1 MVSGALVSLLSDAEL
16 TRAAQAGDA
25 GSLGVLLA
33 RHQAG
38 MRAVALAIIGYRPEV
53 DDAVQDAALVAV
65 RRISDVRNPAAV
77 GAWLRALVRNEC
89 RTRLRSKRP
98 DEPIG
103 ELLSAMPSTNP
114 VPEEF
119 IDRHALQDWVWHA
132 IEQLSPSLR
141 LVAML
146 RYFSDL
152 SSYAQIAEV
161 CELPVGTV
169 RSRLNQARVKLNE
182 ALSVTAEQAH
192 EDASAKLEICRQ
204 DAVDTLAAADRGA
217 FSVFTLRLSPQL
229 QVIESHGD
237 RGDTSLLLTT
247 LQTDHDNGVR
257 RRAINVV
264 VGGDLVIW
272 ETESVNPPHKPAR
285 DPSAAAW
292 LMSLDADGLVRQLR
306 LFRPPTA

>member
-1 MVSGALVSLLSDAEL
+1 MVSGAPASLLSDAEL

-33 RHQAG
+33 RHHAG
-38 MRAVALAIIGYRPEV
+38 MRAVAFAIIGHGLEV

-98 DEPIG
+98 DAPTG
-103 ELLSAMPSTNP
+103 ELLSAMPSTSP

-161 CELPVGTV
+161 CELPIGTV

-182 ALSVTAEQAH
+182 VLSVTAEQAH
-192 EDASAKLEICRQ
+192 GDASAKLEICRQ

-229 QVIESHGD
+229 QVIESHGY

-257 RRAINVV
+257 GCPGSRRT
-264 VGGDLVIW
+264 W
-272 ETESVNPPHKPAR
+272 
-285 DPSAAAW
+285 
-292 LMSLDADGLVRQLR
+292 
-306 LFRPPTA
+306 